1 MSDLIKYIQNEFD
14 AVWNTNNLDAVMDRF
29 ADDAVIQAIPPLP
42 GAPERFVGKAQVRG
56 FVQMLIGN
64 FHVES
69 KHLEQAGDRVTW
81 FATVTSDSIRHM
93 GVDSLDADCEAV
105 VQNGLI
111 KSFVPRF
118 TPDTLVR
125 LTAAAEHV

>member
-14 AVWNTNNLDAVMDRF
+14 AIWNTNNLDAVMDRF
-29 ADDAVIQAIPPLP
+29 ADDAIVQTIPPLP

-64 FHVES
+64 FHAES
-69 KHLEQAGDRVTW
+69 KDFQQAGDKVTW
-81 FATVTSDSIRHM
+81 YATVASDSIRHM
-93 GVDSLDADCEAV
+93 GVESMSANCEAV

-111 KSFVPRF
+111 KSFIPRF
-118 TPDTLVR
+118 TPDTLAR
-125 LTAAAEHV
+125 LKAAAERA